1 MTSLGEEKIR
11 SGIPGLF
18 YIPEVIT
25 REDEKKL
32 IQNIDAQPY
41 DTTLSRRTQQ
51 YGYRYNYGRGT
62 DANAPAPPIPSFF
75 DDLLSTIHGWKP
87 NQIIVNE
94 YEPGQG
100 IAAHTDSP
108 IFGEII
114 ISFSLLSAVEM
125 TIGPMSVIL
134 EPRSALVLTGEAR
147 WKHTHEIHKRKS
159 DVINGVK
166 TPRSRRISVTV
177 REKIAQ

>member
-1 MTSLGEEKIR
+1 MAAPGEEKT
-11 SGIPGLF
+11 IPGLF

-25 REDEKKL
+25 REDEQLL
-32 IQNIDAQPY
+32 IANIDAQPY

-51 YGYRYNYGRGT
+51 YGYRYSYGKGEG
-62 DANAPAPPIPSFF
+62 NVSAPPIPAFF
-75 DDLLSTIHGWKP
+75 DDLLSTIRGWKP

-94 YEPGQG
+94 YTPGQG

-125 TIGPMSVIL
+125 IVGPMSIIL

-147 WKHTHEIHKRKS
+147 WKHTHEIRKRKS

-166 TPRSRRISVTV
+166 TPRLRRISVTV
-177 REKIAQ
+177 REKI